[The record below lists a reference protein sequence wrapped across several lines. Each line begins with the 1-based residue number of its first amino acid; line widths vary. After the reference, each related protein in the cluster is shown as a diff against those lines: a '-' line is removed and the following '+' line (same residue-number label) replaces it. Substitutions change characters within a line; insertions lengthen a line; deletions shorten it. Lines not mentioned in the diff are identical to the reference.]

1 MVFYSRCPCSFAST
15 IPYLPGIAQCY
26 PVGVEVPSRWLL
38 GWRSY
43 IVWLSPL
50 HATKLLDISNTFT
63 SAAEQQAIY
72 YAWLHVFL
80 TESYS

>member
-1 MVFYSRCPCSFAST
+1 MMVTRA
-15 IPYLPGIAQCY
+15 AK
-26 PVGVEVPSRWLL
+26 
-38 GWRSY
+38 
-43 IVWLSPL
+43 L
-50 HATKLLDISNTFT
+50 HSLVVTTNATKLLDISNTFT